1 MAGWKLDRKGSE
13 ECMDQVMLDFRGKQI
28 SAALNAGQ
36 TMSGEVLGRREPP
49 MWYVTI
55 AGTALT
61 KLPASPDDT
70 EESVRARVLTWLE
83 ENPDMLDR
91 DQIVL
96 GGG

>member
-1 MAGWKLDRKGSE
+1 MHE
-13 ECMDQVMLDFRGKQI
+13 VTLDFRGKRI
-28 SAALNAGQ
+28 TATLNRGE
-36 TMSGEVLGRREPP
+36 TESGTQLPRTEPP

-61 KLPASPDDT
+61 KIPAEPDDREAT
-70 EESVRARVLTWLE
+70 VRDRVLTWLQE
-83 ENPDMLDR
+83 HQDLLDR

>member
-1 MAGWKLDRKGSE
+1 MNTVS
-13 ECMDQVMLDFRGKQI
+13 LDFHGKQLT
-28 SAALNAGQ
+28 ATLNRGE
-36 TMSGEVLGRREPP
+36 TESGAELPGREPA

-61 KLPASPDDT
+61 KLPAELTDT
-70 EESVRARVLTWLE
+70 EATVRDRILAWLE
-83 ENPDMLDR
+83 QHPDMLDR

>member
-1 MAGWKLDRKGSE
+1 
-13 ECMDQVMLDFRGKQI
+13 
-28 SAALNAGQ
+28 
-36 TMSGEVLGRREPP
+36 

-61 KLPASPDDT
+61 KIPAEPDDSEAT
-70 EESVRARVLTWLE
+70 VRDRVLTWLQE
-83 ENPDMLDR
+83 HQDLLDR